1 MTFDEPGTDAPASA
15 SENKQTEWDRRVVR
29 SMVTADSAR
38 RAAVLLWILAGAI
51 VVAALA
57 GALLTVTSSSYGSVD
72 SRATIGFVLGS
83 VWASLGYA
91 GIVLAA
97 GLLVR
102 LYAARLDLDIVR
114 SDEEETDRAE
124 AQP

>member
-1 MTFDEPGTDAPASA
+1 M
-15 SENKQTEWDRRVVR
+15 
-29 SMVTADSAR
+29 
-38 RAAVLLWILAGAI
+38 LWIVAGSI

-57 GALLTVTSSSYGSVD
+57 GALLTVTSSTYGSVD
-72 SRATIGFVLGS
+72 TQTTIGFVLGNI
-83 VWASLGYA
+83 WASLGYA

-97 GLLVR
+97 GFLVR

-124 AQP
+124 VQP